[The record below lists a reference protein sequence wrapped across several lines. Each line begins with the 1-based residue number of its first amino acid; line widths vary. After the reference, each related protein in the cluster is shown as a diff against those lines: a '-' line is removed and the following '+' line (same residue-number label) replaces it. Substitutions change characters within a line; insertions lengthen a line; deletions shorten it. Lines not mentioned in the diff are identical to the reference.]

1 MTETAHTPHADAGSC
16 SGTRRTLTLITWAL
30 LLVCVIAWMAYAS
43 ALLPAL
49 AATLYLTGII
59 SGALFLLFFISQIV
73 G

>member
-1 MTETAHTPHADAGSC
+1 
-16 SGTRRTLTLITWAL
+16 
-30 LLVCVIAWMAYAS
+30 MAYAS

-49 AATLYLTGII
+49 ATTLYLIGII